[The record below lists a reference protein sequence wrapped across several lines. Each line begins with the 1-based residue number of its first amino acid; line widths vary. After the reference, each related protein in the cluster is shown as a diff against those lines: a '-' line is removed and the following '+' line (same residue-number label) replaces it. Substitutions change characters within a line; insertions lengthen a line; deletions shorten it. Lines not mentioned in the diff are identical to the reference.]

1 MRHAANEAKCTSALD
16 IFERTNIR
24 ALRSSVSRLA
34 GLRYE
39 QRSCN
44 IWAVRLRFPPEGTPV
59 GTSAGV
65 VQCGGCRDL
74 SPVRLAQACQ
84 PCARATGNPDLP
96 TGAEYFARR
105 RKPRSPLADFRSAAG
120 RKQPIV
126 FSARCHGWCGSQK
139 NTGVRQRRGDHGMV
153 GHFAAAVPGQRPP
166 RVRRQLAHAFDQ
178 HAGHRVGLV
187 PVGSRDD
194 HGVAGGA
201 VDEGGDR
208 RWARCE
214 YQITLRG
221 RPPPGCR
228 PGSAARGCRPCCGSG
243 PDRASTACRA
253 AVESD
258 GHSADGETCWRR
270 RHSATAWTHH
280 GRSTRARPASPRHR
294 DVPAAATGRSAA
306 VTTSQP
312 RRLLRLSCLR
322 FSLRLPLQLRW
333 CGAQ

>member
-1 MRHAANEAKCTSALD
+1 
-16 IFERTNIR
+16 
-24 ALRSSVSRLA
+24 
-34 GLRYE
+34 
-39 QRSCN
+39 
-44 IWAVRLRFPPEGTPV
+44 
-59 GTSAGV
+59 
-65 VQCGGCRDL
+65 
-74 SPVRLAQACQ
+74 
-84 PCARATGNPDLP
+84 
-96 TGAEYFARR
+96 
-105 RKPRSPLADFRSAAG
+105 
-120 RKQPIV
+120 
-126 FSARCHGWCGSQK
+126 
-139 NTGVRQRRGDHGMV
+139 MV

-201 VDEGGDR
+201 VDGGWR
-208 RWARCE
+208 PPMGA
-214 YQITLRG
+214 LRIPDHPPSG
-221 RPPPGCR
+221 RLPPGCR
-228 PGSAARGCRPCCGSG
+228 PGSVARGCRPCCGSG

-280 GRSTRARPASPRHR
+280 GRSTRARPA
-294 DVPAAATGRSAA
+294 ATGRSAA

-312 RRLLRLSCLR
+312 RRLLRLSCFR

>member
-1 MRHAANEAKCTSALD
+1 MLTYRGDTAH
-16 IFERTNIR
+16 
-24 ALRSSVSRLA
+24 SR
-34 GLRYE
+34 GCGRRRY
-39 QRSCN
+39 
-44 IWAVRLRFPPEGTPV
+44 
-59 GTSAGV
+59 
-65 VQCGGCRDL
+65 L

-139 NTGVRQRRGDHGMV
+139 NTGVTAPRDHGMV

-208 RWARCE
+208 RWARLRIPDHPPWPATSRVSAWVGRSWMQTMLRIRPRPC
-214 YQITLRG
+214 QHRLPRG
-221 RPPPGCR
+221 RRFGR
-228 PGSAARGCRPCCGSG
+228 S
-243 PDRASTACRA
+243 
-253 AVESD
+253 V
-258 GHSADGETCWRR
+258 RR
-270 RHSATAWTHH
+270 R
-280 GRSTRARPASPRHR
+280 
-294 DVPAAATGRSAA
+294 
-306 VTTSQP
+306 
-312 RRLLRLSCLR
+312 
-322 FSLRLPLQLRW
+322 
-333 CGAQ
+333 